1 MNSKIVTLYL
11 VVVGLIFFSFG
22 MAYFIFPVTMIE
34 FSGMKIPTATAKAD
48 TWAIYAGIQIGFG
61 LFLLACSKKLELSE
75 AGLLAIAFV
84 FGGVAIGRTLG
95 MLYFDAF
102 DQYSLAALAFEW
114 PGALISI
121 WLLVKSKKTNIQPS

>member
-1 MNSKIVTLYL
+1 MIYL
-11 VVVGLIFFSFG
+11 VIIGLIFFSFG
-22 MAYFIFPVTMIE
+22 MAYFVYPVTMIE

-61 LFLLACSKKLELSE
+61 LFLLACSRRLELFE
-75 AGLLAIAFV
+75 AGLLSIAFV

-95 MLYFDAF
+95 IFYFDAF
-102 DQYSLAALAFEW
+102 DQYSLAALVFEW

-121 WLLVKSKKTNIQPS
+121 LLLVKSKKNKSRKKID